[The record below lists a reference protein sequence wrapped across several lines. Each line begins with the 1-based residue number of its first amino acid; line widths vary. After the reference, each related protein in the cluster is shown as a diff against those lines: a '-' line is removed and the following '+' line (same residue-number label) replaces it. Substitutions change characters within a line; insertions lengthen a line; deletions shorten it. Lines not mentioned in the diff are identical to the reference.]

1 MLPKQDEHGS
11 LSWSNITLL
20 VRECAVINR
29 HSKRSGFVSAA
40 GDDGPTSGSGIVDGG
55 GGGKV
60 EVVDSNCVK
69 TTTNKCQH
77 QRLSSTKRLIIHHGD
92 VNLALS
98 WRGSEKLYV
107 SGMPLLVPPH
117 EQQQQQGGVGASST
131 VTDDDDETD
140 DNDGIRKRRNVNN
153 SPLGHL
159 LRATT
164 TS

>member
-1 MLPKQDEHGS
+1 MV
-11 LSWSNITLL
+11 LL
-20 VRECAVINR
+20 AV
-29 HSKRSGFVSAA
+29 
-40 GDDGPTSGSGIVDGG
+40 GG

-107 SGMPLLVPPH
+107 SGVPLLVPPH
-117 EQQQQQGGVGASST
+117 EQQQRQQGGGGA
-131 VTDDDDETD
+131 DDDETD
-140 DNDGIRKRRNVNN
+140 DNDGKRKRRKVNN
-153 SPLGHL
+153 SPLRDL